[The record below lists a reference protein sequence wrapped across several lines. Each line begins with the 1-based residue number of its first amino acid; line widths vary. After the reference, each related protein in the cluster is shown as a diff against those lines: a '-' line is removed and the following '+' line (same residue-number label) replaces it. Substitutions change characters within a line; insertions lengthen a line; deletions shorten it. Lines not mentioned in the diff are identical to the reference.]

1 MSYTVLE
8 DSANLKILTFKK
20 YMNTGRAII
29 DLKIDIDLKRVKQQ
43 NMIFCV

>member
-29 DLKIDIDLKRVKQQ
+29 DLKRVKQQ